1 MNTPMLRA
9 IQALGVLPSL
19 AALALLVAGQPAA
32 AMDLQL
38 KGKTALVTGSTAGI
52 GYATAAALLKEGA
65 DVIINARSQESVDKA
80 AAALQAATGRTPKS
94 FVGDMGKAEDTAR
107 LAQTF
112 PNVDILVNN
121 VGTFMAKEFA
131 KTTDDDWETIYQ
143 VNVLSGV
150 RLSRAYLPRMKQQ
163 NWGRIIFISSESALQ
178 IPVESIH
185 YGMTKAAQI
194 AVARGLA
201 EDCAK
206 TGITVNS
213 VLPGPTLDPQ
223 AQRAQDM
230 VKRSGKS
237 SLAEAEQDFIN
248 ARRPTS
254 LIKRFARPEEVASLI
269 AYVASPLASATTGAA
284 LRVDGGVVKSAF

>member
-1 MNTPMLRA
+1 MLRA
-9 IQALGVLPSL
+9 VQALGVRPIL
-19 AALALLVAGQPAA
+19 AAMALLVAGQPAA

-80 AAALQAATGRTPKS
+80 AAALQAATGRMPKS

-121 VGTFMAKEFA
+121 VGTFMAKEFV
-131 KTTDDDWETIYQ
+131 KTTDDDWEKIYQ

-223 AQRAQDM
+223 APRAQDM

>member
-1 MNTPMLRA
+1 MNRVTLRA
-9 IQALGVLPSL
+9 ALFLAVLAIGATQSS
-19 AALALLVAGQPAA
+19 V

-52 GYATAAALLKEGA
+52 GYATAEALLKEGA
-65 DVIINARSQESVDKA
+65 DVIINARSQDSVDKA
-80 AAALQAATGRTPKS
+80 VASLRASTGRAPKS
-94 FVGDMGKAEDTAR
+94 FVGDMSKAADTMR
-107 LAQTF
+107 LAQAF

-121 VGTFMAKEFA
+121 VGTFMGKEFA
-131 KTTDDDWETIYQ
+131 KATDEDWETIFQ
-143 VNVLSGV
+143 VNVMSGV

-163 NWGRIIFISSESALQ
+163 NWGRIIFISSESGLQ

-206 TGITVNS
+206 TGVTVNS
-213 VLPGPTLDPQ
+213 ILPGPTLDRQ

-230 VKRSGKS
+230 VKRSGKP
-237 SLAEAEQDFIN
+237 LEEVEQEFIN

-269 AYVASPLASATTGAA
+269 AYVASPLSSATTGAA

>member
-1 MNTPMLRA
+1 MLRA
-9 IQALGVLPSL
+9 VQALGVLPIL
-19 AALALLVAGQPAA
+19 AALALLVAGQPAT

-52 GYATAAALLKEGA
+52 GYATAAALLQEGA

-80 AAALQAATGRTPKS
+80 AAALQAATGHMPKS

-121 VGTFMAKEFA
+121 VGTFMAKEFV
-131 KTTDDDWETIYQ
+131 KTTDDDWEKIYQ

-185 YGMTKAAQI
+185 YGMTKAAQV

-213 VLPGPTLDPQ
+213 ILPGPTLDPQ

-237 SLAEAEQDFIN
+237 SLAEVEQDFIN

>member
-1 MNTPMLRA
+1 MNRATLRA
-9 IQALGVLPSL
+9 ALLF
-19 AALALLVAGQPAA
+19 AALALCTTHAGV

-52 GYATAAALLKEGA
+52 GYATAEALLKEGA

-80 AAALQAATGRTPKS
+80 VASLKAATGRAPQS
-94 FVGDMGKAEDTAR
+94 FVGDMGKADDTAR
-107 LAQTF
+107 LAKAF

-121 VGTFMAKEFA
+121 VGTFMGKEFA
-131 KTTDDDWETIYQ
+131 KATDEDWETVFQ
-143 VNVLSGV
+143 VNVMSGV

-206 TGITVNS
+206 TGVTVNS

-230 VKRSGKS
+230 VKRSGKT
-237 SLAEAEQDFIN
+237 LAEVEQDFIN

-269 AYVASPLASATTGAA
+269 VYVASPLASATTGAA

>member
-1 MNTPMLRA
+1 MTRA
-9 IQALGVLPSL
+9 TFRI
-19 AALALLVAGQPAA
+19 AALCAIVLLLTAA
-32 AMDLQL
+32 QESIAMDLQL
-38 KGKTALVTGSTAGI
+38 KGKTALVTGSTSNI
-52 GYATAAALLKEGA
+52 GYATAEALLKEGA

-80 AAALQAATGRTPKS
+80 IAALKASTGRTPKA
-94 FVGDMGKAEDTAR
+94 FVGDMGKAEDTTR
-107 LAQTF
+107 LAKEF

-121 VGTFMAKEFA
+121 VGTFMAKPFA
-131 KTTDDDWETIYQ
+131 QATDEDWETIYR

-150 RLSRAYLPRMKQQ
+150 RLSRAYLPRMKAQ

-213 VLPGPTLDPQ
+213 ILPGPTLDPS

-237 SLAEAEQDFIN
+237 SLAEVEQDFIN

-254 LIKRFARPEEVASLI
+254 LIKRFARPDEVASLV
-269 AYVASPLASATTGAA
+269 AYVASPLSSATTGAA
-284 LRVDGGVVKSAF
+284 LRVDGGVVRSAF

>member
-1 MNTPMLRA
+1 MNRA
-9 IQALGVLPSL
+9 TLCAAFLL
-19 AALALLVAGQPAA
+19 AALAIGATQPGV

-52 GYATAAALLKEGA
+52 GYATAEALLKEGA
-65 DVIINARSQESVDKA
+65 DVIINARSQDSVDKA
-80 AAALQAATGRTPKS
+80 VASLQAATGRTPKS
-94 FVGDMGKAEDTAR
+94 FVGDMSKAADTTR
-107 LAQTF
+107 LAQAY

-121 VGTFMAKEFA
+121 VGTFMGKEFA
-131 KTTDDDWETIYQ
+131 KATDEDWETIFQ
-143 VNVLSGV
+143 VNVMSGV

-178 IPVESIH
+178 IPLESIH

-206 TGITVNS
+206 TGVTVNS
-213 VLPGPTLDPQ
+213 ILPGPTLDRR

-230 VKRSGKS
+230 VKRSGKP
-237 SLAEAEQDFIN
+237 LEEVEQEFIN

-269 AYVASPLASATTGAA
+269 AYVASPLSSATTGAA

>member
-1 MNTPMLRA
+1 MTRATLRA
-9 IQALGVLPSL
+9 AALCAVLLL
-19 AALALLVAGQPAA
+19 AAAQASV

-38 KGKTALVTGSTAGI
+38 KGKTALVTGSTSNI
-52 GYATAAALLKEGA
+52 GYAIAETLLKEGA
-65 DVIINARSQESVDKA
+65 DVIINARSQDSVDKA
-80 AAALQAATGRTPKS
+80 VASLKAATGRTPKA

-107 LAQTF
+107 LAKEF

-121 VGTFMAKEFA
+121 VGTFMAKPFA
-131 KTTDDDWETIYQ
+131 QATDEDWETIYR

-150 RLSRAYLPRMKQQ
+150 RLSRAYLPRMKTQ

-201 EDCAK
+201 EDCAR

-213 VLPGPTLDPQ
+213 VLPGPTLDPEGE
-223 AQRAQDM
+223 RAQNM

-237 SLAEAEQDFIN
+237 SLAEVEQDFID

-254 LIKRFARPEEVASLI
+254 LIRRFARPEEVASLV
-269 AYVASPLASATTGAA
+269 AYVASPLSSATTGAA

>member
-1 MNTPMLRA
+1 
-9 IQALGVLPSL
+9 
-19 AALALLVAGQPAA
+19 
-32 AMDLQL
+32 
-38 KGKTALVTGSTAGI
+38 
-52 GYATAAALLKEGA
+52 
-65 DVIINARSQESVDKA
+65 
-80 AAALQAATGRTPKS
+80 
-94 FVGDMGKAEDTAR
+94 MGKAADTTR
-107 LAQTF
+107 LAQAF

-121 VGTFMAKEFA
+121 VGTFMGKEFA
-131 KTTDDDWETIYQ
+131 KATDEDWETIFQ
-143 VNVLSGV
+143 VNVMSGV

-206 TGITVNS
+206 TGVTVNS
-213 VLPGPTLDPQ
+213 ILPGPTLDRE

-230 VKRSGKS
+230 VKRSGKP
-237 SLAEAEQDFIN
+237 LEEVEQEFIN

-254 LIKRFARPEEVASLI
+254 LIKRFARPEEVASLV
-269 AYVASPLASATTGAA
+269 AYVASPLSSATTGAA

>member
-1 MNTPMLRA
+1 
-9 IQALGVLPSL
+9 
-19 AALALLVAGQPAA
+19 
-32 AMDLQL
+32 
-38 KGKTALVTGSTAGI
+38 
-52 GYATAAALLKEGA
+52 
-65 DVIINARSQESVDKA
+65 
-80 AAALQAATGRTPKS
+80 
-94 FVGDMGKAEDTAR
+94 MG
-107 LAQTF
+107 
-112 PNVDILVNN
+112 
-121 VGTFMAKEFA
+121 KEFA
-131 KTTDDDWETIYQ
+131 KATDEDWETIFQ
-143 VNVLSGV
+143 VNVMSGV

-178 IPVESIH
+178 IPLESIH

-206 TGITVNS
+206 TGVTVNS
-213 VLPGPTLDPQ
+213 ILPGPTLDRR

-230 VKRSGKS
+230 VKRSGKP
-237 SLAEAEQDFIN
+237 LEEVEQEFIN

-269 AYVASPLASATTGAA
+269 AYVASPLSSATTGAA